1 MPAGRM
7 TNQGTTY
14 ALTYTL
20 TARSFLI
27 TKTVHHACT
36 NACTDLKGFT
46 ASTRVDESL
55 SGGINSGIDTK
66 TQVMKIFLRT
76 HPWNAFLIYRV
87 VHDKTSPP

>member
-55 SGGINSGIDTK
+55 AVNTGINHLYNIRHNH
-66 TQVMKIFLRT
+66 V
-76 HPWNAFLIYRV
+76 YY
-87 VHDKTSPP
+87 TS